1 MQSVIL
7 QRFLIRNWSKL
18 AYCQTLKF
26 RFHLLLRVSSFLPRP
41 ITILNIPLRSSN
53 SAYLSQSV
61 RAPLTCRSF
70 VFYPLNPFVKDSC
83 FPPDAD
89 HFRCHVS
96 IFTWFAFFS
105 ASQLKQAIRDF
116 GNNEINKGLEV
127 REFKVHGQERNIYRV
142 CCETCYQYHFEIQI
156 WLA

>member
-1 MQSVIL
+1 M
-7 QRFLIRNWSKL
+7 

-53 SAYLSQSV
+53 SAYLSQSARAPLTCRSFV
-61 RAPLTCRSF
+61 FYPLNPFVKDSCFHLLLRVSSFLPRPITILNIPLRSSNSAYLSQSARAPLTCRSF

-96 IFTWFAFFS
+96 IF
-105 ASQLKQAIRDF
+105 I
-116 GNNEINKGLEV
+116 
-127 REFKVHGQERNIYRV
+127 
-142 CCETCYQYHFEIQI
+142 
-156 WLA
+156 